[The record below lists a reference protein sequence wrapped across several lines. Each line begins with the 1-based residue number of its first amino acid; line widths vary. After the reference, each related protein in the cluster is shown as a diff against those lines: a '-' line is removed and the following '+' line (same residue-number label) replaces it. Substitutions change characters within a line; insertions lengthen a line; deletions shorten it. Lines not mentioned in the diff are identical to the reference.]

1 MCLRNPNRLKGVLLP
16 HPDNRSELHGSLPQ
30 FCSDM
35 SVTTIP
41 CMSAWVHAFVG
52 FLNL

>member
-1 MCLRNPNRLKGVLLP
+1 MCLRNPIRLKGVLLP
-16 HPDNRSELHGSLPQ
+16 RPDNRSELHGSLPQ

-35 SVTTIP
+35 SVTTLP
-41 CMSAWVHAFVG
+41 CMSACVHAFVD